1 METTD
6 LIPVQLVCKHYKIPV
21 AFVNTLQEYQLV
33 EFTVKKDGFFVHKKH
48 LKKVE
53 KILRLHYDLDINM
66 EGIDAIYNLLEQ
78 VNTLK
83 IEIRNLNNKLRL
95 YEDF

>member
-6 LIPVQLVCKHYKIPV
+6 LIPIQLVCRHYKIPF

-33 EFTVKKDGFFVHKKH
+33 KFTVEKGDFFIHKEH
-48 LKKVE
+48 LIKVE
-53 KILRLHYDLDINM
+53 KIVRLYYDLDINM

-78 VNTLK
+78 VNAMKL
-83 IEIRNLNNKLRL
+83 EIRNLNNKLRL